1 MADWDADG
9 PQLQANLERVLE
21 DVAQWADQR
30 DRITAATIRRWHR
43 QTMAGLAVPDPPF
56 VGHFR
61 GEPGL
66 EGEPVYIGSQR
77 GTKAELVA
85 GEVDAF
91 VKRLQAIAR
100 RLDELVPSGDALNRD
115 GLEAVVELA
124 AWTHSE
130 WVRIHPFSN
139 GNGRTA
145 RILSNAVLMRYGLP
159 PVLRL
164 RPRPPSPYG
173 LAGTEG
179 MAGHAKPM
187 EALLRRL
194 LRDYPK
200 ER

>member
-1 MADWDADG
+1 VADWDADG
-9 PQLQANLERVLE
+9 PKLQANLDRLLK
-21 DVAQWADQR
+21 DVATWADQR
-30 DRITAATIRRWHR
+30 DGITASAIKRWHR
-43 QTMAGLAVPDPPF
+43 QTMAGLDVPDPKF

-66 EGEPVYIGSQR
+66 EGEPVYIGSHE

-91 VKRLQAIAR
+91 VKRLQAIADQ
-100 RLDELVPSGDALNRD
+100 LDKLLPSGEALDRD
-115 GLEAVVELA
+115 GLEAVIELA

-145 RILSNAVLMRYGLP
+145 RILTNAILMRYGLP

-164 RPRPPSPYG
+164 RARPPSPYG
-173 LAGTEG
+173 QTGAEG
-179 MAGHAKPM
+179 MEGNTKPM

-194 LRDYPK
+194 LKDYPK
-200 ER
+200 D